1 MSVPKPKQVIQVG
14 VSQVA
19 LPEGVT
25 SVEWALER
33 VNYQN
38 PRIRAFLGCIRL
50 LDGIL
55 ESNYALLHCSPE
67 RVLDIW
73 GKVRKIEEL
82 IRNRIVPLLEVPSR
96 IPGLEEARQHAQ
108 MAAEMLERHVLREI
122 DRFPEKVPP
131 EQLLEVRKLLCVTIG
146 QLHAFL
152 QDTFGELM
160 ARDPRSSHDKDYFL
174 SRRFPRDIEEAEWL
188 HATLVRLRD
197 YLDKLDLVRP
207 QHLTQP
213 ADQMRLE
220 ETLPS
225 RQSWRG
231 TKFFLEILLNGL
243 TPKLKEVL
251 PLRGVRFY
259 EMELLDRYATEIP
272 TRCRLALELHET
284 GSETVDAMK
293 AAPAGTRQDR
303 EQNVRGLLA
312 VHAALSRR
320 AVTLLADVDK
330 LLQDLVAFVPLW
342 LEAVEKRRAL
352 LLKRSMEERGVSL
365 QPGSDRESE
374 DLEQL
379 FG

>member
-1 MSVPKPKQVIQVG
+1 MSAPKPKQVIQVSG
-14 VSQVA
+14 HQVA

-25 SVEWALER
+25 AVDWALER

-67 RVLDIW
+67 RLLDIW
-73 GKVRKIEEL
+73 AKVRQIAEL
-82 IRNRIVPLLEVPSR
+82 IRERIAPLLEVPSR

-108 MAAEMLERHVLREI
+108 SAAAMLDSHVLREI
-122 DRFPEKVPP
+122 DRFPEKVVP

-152 QDTFGELM
+152 QETFGELM

-174 SRRFPRDIEEAEWL
+174 SRRFPKDIEEAEWL

-213 ADQMRLE
+213 AEQMRRE

-272 TRCRLALELHET
+272 TRCRLILELHET
-284 GSETVDAMK
+284 GSDTIDSMK
-293 AAPAGTRQDR
+293 SAPAGSRPDR
-303 EQNVRGLLA
+303 EQNVRDLLA

-320 AVTLLADVDK
+320 AAVLLADVDK

-352 LLKRSMEERGVSL
+352 LLKRNAEERSHL
-365 QPGSDRESE
+365 LPAGSDHDVE
-374 DLEQL
+374 DLDNL